1 MKITV
6 MSLEYPPNVYGGVGV
21 HVENI
26 VRHLRKYVDVE
37 VRTLKAGGN
46 NGVKE
51 YPFWDYFDGR
61 YIWDKVLG
69 AISFDLAMAREPTG
83 DIVHTHTWYA
93 NLAGF
98 FAKKLHNSKLVST
111 VHSLEPLRPW
121 KREQIS
127 RGYNLSVWMEETGLK
142 NSDAIIAVSQEMKED
157 IMRVYGIRDEK
168 IEVIHN
174 GIDTQTFRPV
184 VRRKM
189 LDNLGINEDYVLFV
203 GRLTRQKGIDS
214 LIESSTKMEAKI
226 LLVTGKEDSKET
238 YEHYRRLIEGRDNI
252 IWIHRHLK
260 VNELVELYSHA
271 AVFVAPSI
279 YEPFGIIN
287 LEAMACETPVVAS
300 RVGGIKE
307 IVRDGVDGY
316 LVEPGNADELAEKV
330 NKLLRDEELRREM
343 GKNGRERA
351 KEFSWDKI
359 ARRTYELYRRVV
371 DEDM

>member
-1 MKITV
+1 MKVTV

-21 HVENI
+21 HVENL
-26 VRHLRKYVDVE
+26 VKHLRRFVEVE
-37 VRTLKAGGN
+37 VRTLKAGRVN
-46 NGVKE
+46 DVKE
-51 YPFWDYFDGR
+51 YPIWDYFNGS

-83 DIVHTHTWYA
+83 DIVHAHTWYA

-121 KREQIS
+121 KREQIG
-127 RGYNLSVWMEETGLK
+127 RGYNLSVWMEKTGLK
-142 NSDAIIAVSQEMKED
+142 NSDAIIAVSQGMKED
-157 IMRVYGIRDEK
+157 IMRVYNIPDEK

-174 GIDTQTFRPV
+174 GIDMQVFHPV
-184 VRRKM
+184 SRRKM
-189 LDNLGINEDYVLFV
+189 LDELGITDNYVLFV
-203 GRLTRQKGIDS
+203 GRLTRQKGIDTLVKAS
-214 LIESSTKMEAKI
+214 PKIDAKI

-238 YEHYRRLIEGRDNI
+238 YEHYRKLLENRDNI
-252 IWIHRHLK
+252 IWIHRHLQ
-260 VNELVELYSHA
+260 VDELVELYSHA

-307 IVRDGVDGY
+307 VVRDGVDG
-316 LVEPGNADELAEKV
+316 LLIESGNADELAEKV
-330 NKLLRDEELRREM
+330 NRLLRDEDLRREM
-343 GKNGRERA
+343 GKNGRKRA
-351 KEFSWDKI
+351 EEFSWEKI
-359 ARRTYELYRRVV
+359 ARRTYYLYRRLV
-371 DEDM
+371 DEGM